1 VRPAT
6 PLTLP
11 AKTSAAG
18 KWRTLFILTA
28 AVLLGL
34 SLWFS
39 ASAVM
44 PTLIDA
50 WHLAPSQAAWLTT
63 SVQLGFVA
71 GALAIAL
78 LNLADRFPPQ
88 SVLAAGALLGA
99 ACNALIPALEPPLA
113 AVLALRFLTGAC
125 LAAVYPVGMKLV
137 ATWTRE
143 DRGLGLGLIVAATTV
158 GSATPHLVRALG
170 GIGEWQRVMYT
181 VSVLAALGGLL
192 VWRTV
197 APGPFHVPARRLAWS
212 QLAAAWHDPAL
223 RLANAGYLGHM
234 WELYAMWTWIPIWL
248 GASFRAAGA
257 ANVDQRASLTAFAAI
272 AAGGL
277 GSLIWGKLGDG
288 WGRARSTILSMVM
301 SGGCALAVGLTFGH
315 APGWVTLVVVIWGF
329 AIVADSAQFSTAVS
343 ELSAPEYVGTA
354 LAAQTALGFLLTIVS
369 IQITPLIAAR
379 IGWQWTFA
387 MLAAGPMA
395 GSLAMWRLKRSPKA
409 ELLSGGRG

>member
-1 VRPAT
+1 VQ
-6 PLTLP
+6 PLS
-11 AKTSAAG
+11 AKR
-18 KWRTLFILTA
+18 RTVYILTA
-28 AVLLGL
+28 AVLLGM

-39 ASAVM
+39 ATAVI
-44 PTLIDA
+44 PTLIVA
-50 WHLAPSQAAWLTT
+50 WHLTPAQTAWLTT

-71 GALAIAL
+71 GALTIAL

-88 SVLAAGALLGA
+88 SVLAGGALLGA
-99 ACNALIPALEPPLA
+99 LCNALIPALEPPLA
-113 AVLALRFLTGAC
+113 GVLLLRFLTGAS

-137 ATWTRE
+137 ASWTRE
-143 DRGLGLGLIVAATTV
+143 DRGLGLGLVVMATTV

-170 GIGEWQRVMYT
+170 GIGDWQRVMYT
-181 VSVLAALGGLL
+181 VSALATLGGLL

-197 APGPFHVPARRLAWS
+197 APGPYHVPARRLAWS
-212 QLAAAWHDPAL
+212 ALAAAWHDPAL

-248 GASFRAAGA
+248 GASLRASGA
-257 ANVDQRASLTAFAAI
+257 ANVDQRASLISFAAI

-288 WGRARSTILSMVM
+288 WGRTRSTILSMVM
-301 SGGCALAVGLTFGH
+301 SGSCALAVGLTFGR
-315 APGWVTLVVVIWGF
+315 APVWMSLVVVIWGF

-343 ELSAPEYVGTA
+343 ELSDAAYVGTA

-387 MLAAGPMA
+387 MLAAGPLV
-395 GSLAMWRLKRSPKA
+395 GSLAMWRLKRSAKA
-409 ELLSGGRG
+409 ALLAGGRG